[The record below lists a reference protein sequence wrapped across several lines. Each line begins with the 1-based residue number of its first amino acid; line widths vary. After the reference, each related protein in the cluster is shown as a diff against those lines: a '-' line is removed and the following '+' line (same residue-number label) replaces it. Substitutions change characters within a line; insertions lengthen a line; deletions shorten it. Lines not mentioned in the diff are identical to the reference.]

1 MHDPEANARS
11 ITDTVAS
18 RPCVWHDAAME
29 RLVITGD
36 SGFVGQNLTRYLRGQ
51 YQLAG
56 IGRGGHTPKTS
67 TDDTCHWNDIS
78 ANFLNGASAV
88 IHLAGKAHDVR
99 GTSEVD
105 EYFAVNT
112 ALTSRL
118 FDLFLQST
126 ARDFFFLSS
135 VKAIAD
141 EVAGVLDETSPPAP
155 QTPYGRSKL
164 AAEQYI
170 AGRELPQGKRVFI
183 LRPCM
188 VHGPG
193 NRGNLNLLY
202 RFVKSG
208 IPYPLAALEN
218 KRSFL
223 SIDNLSFVIS
233 SLLQHPQI
241 SGGAYQLSDDD
252 VLSTN
257 EVIQLIAE
265 TLHRKPRL
273 WKLPAGLLTVA
284 ARAGDMLRLP
294 LNTGRLQKLTENYV
308 VDNQKIKQALQ
319 VAKLPVDAREG
330 LVKTIKSFG

>member
-1 MHDPEANARS
+1 MA
-11 ITDTVAS
+11 DTVAS
-18 RPCVWHDAAME
+18 RPTLWHDAAME

-36 SGFVGQNLTRYLRGQ
+36 SGFVGQNLTRYLRGK
-51 YQLAG
+51 YRLAG
-56 IGRGGHTPKTS
+56 IGRGVHTPETS
-67 TDDTCHWNDIS
+67 ADDYCRWNDIS
-78 ANFLNGASAV
+78 ADFLNDASAV

-141 EVAGVLDETSPPAP
+141 KVAGVLDETSPPSP
-155 QTPYGRSKL
+155 QTPYGRSKF

-170 AGRELPQGKRVFI
+170 ASRELPPGKRVFI

-188 VHGPG
+188 IHGPG
-193 NRGNLNLLY
+193 NKGNLNLLY

-208 IPYPLAALEN
+208 IPYPLAAFEN

-223 SIDNLSFVIS
+223 SVENLCFVIS

-257 EVIQLIAE
+257 DVIQLIAE

-273 WKLPAGLLTVA
+273 WKLPAGLLTAV
-284 ARAGDMLRLP
+284 ARAGDTLHLP
-294 LNTGRLQKLTENYV
+294 LNTGRLQKLTEDYV
-308 VDNQKIKQALQ
+308 VCNQKIKKALQ
-319 VAKLPVDAREG
+319 ISKLPVDAREG